1 MSSSSASSASSSSI
15 NNTATLVIT
24 SHGVWRDSENSF
36 KLPIGINMIKAT
48 QIGVANILDQK
59 IPNSM
64 PKLVEDANKL
74 QNTVDKVAHYQR
86 ELNSLD
92 NNNCRYSLSCK
103 TRLKRTPT
111 AIRCANEYENEGDK
125 DGTHYLDQVIT
136 YDNIVKTKGR
146 MMPNKSFEI
155 IKKDFRGKGKHN
167 EYDDRMV
174 LYLPD
179 GRKVDILN
187 NWMSTYNTQNIAES
201 VIRKHRNLIETT
213 LKDILKKIKQE
224 YGLKNIIIID
234 LSCNL
239 VDIKEDIE
247 EESEEQSEEEPEEET
262 EEDKQKRQ
270 GIDRARRN
278 FIRTINTRLNSGFG
292 VKTEKRNRKKKGQKT
307 QKLKN

>member
-1 MSSSSASSASSSSI
+1 MSAASSSPSTI

-24 SHGVWRDSENSF
+24 SHGIWRDSENSF

-48 QIGVANILDQK
+48 QIGVVNILDQK
-59 IPNSM
+59 VSNSI

-74 QNTVDKVAHYQR
+74 QTTIEKVAHYQR

-92 NNNCRYSLSCK
+92 NYNCRHSLSCK

-111 AIRCANEYENEGDK
+111 AIQYANEYENEGDK
-125 DGTHYLDQVIT
+125 DGTQYLDQVIT
-136 YDNIVKTKGR
+136 YDNIVKKKGR
-146 MMPNKSFEI
+146 MMPNKSFEL
-155 IKKDFRGKGKHN
+155 KKSDFKGKGKHN

-179 GRKVDILN
+179 GSKTDILN

-201 VIRKHRNLIETT
+201 VIRKNRDIIETT
-213 LKDILKKIKQE
+213 LKDILNKIKEE

-234 LSCNL
+234 LSCNS
-239 VDIKEDIE
+239 IDIE
-247 EESEEQSEEEPEEET
+247 EETEETEET

-270 GIDRARRN
+270 SIDRARRN
-278 FIRTINTRLNSGFG
+278 FIRSIKKRLNSNFG
-292 VKTEKRNRKKKGQKT
+292 VKTEKRKIKNKTNTKKN
-307 QKLKN
+307 KNLITKIIN